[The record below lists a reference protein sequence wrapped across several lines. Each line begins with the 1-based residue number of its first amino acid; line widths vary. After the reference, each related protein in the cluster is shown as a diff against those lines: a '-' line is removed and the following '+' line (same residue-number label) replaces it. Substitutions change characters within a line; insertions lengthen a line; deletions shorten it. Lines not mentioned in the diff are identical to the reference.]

1 MKRIIAVIAFTAFA
15 VPVSAQ
21 QLPTVSAAVTESSP
35 TSISAEPS
43 AERTELTG
51 GYFDPSN

>member
-21 QLPTVSAAVTESSP
+21 QLPAPSAAVTESSP
-35 TSISAEPS
+35 ASTSAEPS